1 VHSLELLLLNLV
13 NRRNRAPLNS
23 RLPALHPKRS
33 LAPHN
38 NHHRRR
44 PLVNQE
50 RHNNDCR

>member
-1 VHSLELLLLNLV
+1 VHSLDLLLLSLAKP
-13 NRRNRAPLNS
+13 RNRVPLNS

-33 LAPHN
+33 LALHN

-50 RHNNDCR
+50 RHNNDRR